1 MRQTLTL
8 TPSSAALGLDTWF
21 AGAPVVITGTVPA
34 YPTMDSWQMQL
45 WKYPHDA
52 QETDAEP
59 IATAIGTVVS
69 STLTITF
76 SPSQMSYDNLTLSD
90 VVGNNNYW
98 LTLGG
103 TDTDGFAQIIR
114 AGCVEIMPSAFVSNA
129 PTTAIAITVAND
141 VATFVFNGATYT
153 LPVQEIVAPA
163 QAVEGEIIVLNDMA
177 VLTVNNVSYTF
188 PVQES
193 T

>member
-1 MRQTLTL
+1 MKQTISL
-8 TPSSAALGLDTWF
+8 TPTSSALNLEAWIAGSPVVL
-21 AGAPVVITGTVPA
+21 AGAVPA
-34 YPTMDSWQMQL
+34 FPSMSAWQMQL
-45 WKYPHDA
+45 WKYPHNA
-52 QETDAEP
+52 SLAGATP
-59 IATAIGTVVS
+59 LATAVGTVTS
-69 STLTITF
+69 GTLILTF
-76 SPSQMSYDNLTLSD
+76 SPSQMSYQNLDLTN
-90 VVGNNNYW
+90 VANNNNYW

-153 LPVQEIVAPA
+153 LPVQEIVAPD